1 MHRRARWIGI
11 AFLGLACGPA
21 INETRLQSY
30 PSRGEACELQFV
42 KLDMNDLSSPQGT
55 WELIGYVTIGDRGTQ
70 DPFSEDNRA
79 IVRPR
84 ACGMGGEG
92 VAIVLNSST
101 TAPLASGS
109 SISYGVLRHRTTD
122 SAAPKKF

>member
-1 MHRRARWIGI
+1 MVVV
-11 AFLGLACGPA
+11 FLGVACGPA
-21 INETRLQSY
+21 INETRMQSY
-30 PSRGEACELQFV
+30 PSRGETCELEFV

-55 WELIGYVTIGDRGTQ
+55 WQLIGYVTIGGLGTR

-92 VAIVLNSST
+92 VAIVINSATS
-101 TAPLASGS
+101 APLTSTS
-109 SISYGVLRHRTTD
+109 SISYGILRHRTAE
-122 SAAPKKF
+122 SAEPKKF

>member
-1 MHRRARWIGI
+1 MRRGNLSVVALL
-11 AFLGLACGPA
+11 ACACGPA
-21 INETRLQSY
+21 INETRVQSY
-30 PSRGEACELQFV
+30 PSRGETCELEFI

-55 WELIGYVTIGDRGTQ
+55 WEVVGYVTVGDRGML

-92 VAIVLNSST
+92 VAIMLNSST
-101 TAPLASGS
+101 TTALQTGS
-109 SISYGVLRHRTTD
+109 SVSYAVLRHRTTE

>member
-1 MHRRARWIGI
+1 MGVGNWSLVALL
-11 AFLGLACGPA
+11 ACACGPA
-21 INETRLQSY
+21 INETRVQSF
-30 PSRGEACELQFV
+30 PSRGEACKLEFI

-55 WELIGYVTIGDRGTQ
+55 WQVVGYVTVGDRGTL

-92 VAIVLNSST
+92 VAIILNSST
-101 TAPLASGS
+101 TAAWQTGS
-109 SISYGVLRHRTTD
+109 SISYAVLRHRTTESD
-122 SAAPKKF
+122 TPKTF